1 MNKPELKA
9 MKGSQTTGDLRG
21 LSAKESAVADIKA
34 DGLPNRCD
42 KYYYDWKL
50 RIKLQSE
57 QPTDEII
64 TITLK

>member
-1 MNKPELKA
+1 MSHPERKA
-9 MKGSQTTGDLRG
+9 MKVSQTTGDLRG

-34 DGLPNRCD
+34 DGLPNRHQ
-42 KYYYDWKL
+42 YHYDWKL

>member
-1 MNKPELKA
+1 MGCNTKA
-9 MKGSQTTGDLRG
+9 MKVSQTTGDLRG

-34 DGLPNRCD
+34 DGLPNRHQ
-42 KYYYDWKL
+42 YHYDWKL